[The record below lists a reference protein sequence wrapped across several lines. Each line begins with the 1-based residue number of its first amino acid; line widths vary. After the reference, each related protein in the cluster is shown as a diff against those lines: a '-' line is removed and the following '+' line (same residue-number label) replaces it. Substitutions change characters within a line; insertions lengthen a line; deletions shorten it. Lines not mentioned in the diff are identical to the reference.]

1 MRLLTEQ
8 NTDNETY
15 SSGLLIARSIIIAL
29 VGGTIWSAF
38 FVFLYYFSFTEV
50 APKTFLLRPW
60 LQTEWTDHWQGH
72 LLSIFLSGMISIIPA
87 MLYYI
92 LLKKIHSMWMGAGYG
107 IILWC
112 IVFLLLNPLLTT
124 VKPILNLSIDTI
136 ITTLCVFILY
146 GTFIGYSISFDYL
159 EMKIKTENEKSE
171 TTEDSAIK

>member
-1 MRLLTEQ
+1 MDGPLARPSFVNFLIWNDFDHTCDALLYPIE
-8 NTDNETY
+8 
-15 SSGLLIARSIIIAL
+15 
-29 VGGTIWSAF
+29 
-38 FVFLYYFSFTEV
+38 
-50 APKTFLLRPW
+50 
-60 LQTEWTDHWQGH
+60 
-72 LLSIFLSGMISIIPA
+72 
-87 MLYYI
+87 
-92 LLKKIHSMWMGAGYG
+92 KIHSMWVGAGYG

-112 IVFLLLNPLLTT
+112 IVFLLLNPLLTP